1 MSLVARHVMIWVLMV
16 CVTLSTQTAFAQD
29 TQPRQSS
36 AQAISPAADLR
47 FHADD
52 IEAWL
57 NGSIPLAITQASIA
71 GAVVVVVDRD
81 GIVFQQGYG
90 LSDMAA
96 GRLVSPSE
104 TLFRPGSI
112 SKLFTW
118 TAVMQQVERGN
129 LNLDTDINTYL
140 DFEVPPY
147 RGQPIT
153 LRQIMTHTA
162 GFEESIRY
170 LFTADLMP
178 LDDYV
183 KQSLPARVFAPGT
196 TPAYSNYAS
205 ALAGYIV
212 ERVSGTPF
220 NDHVANNIFAPLD
233 MNNATFAQPLP
244 DALADQMA
252 PGYQNAQTPP
262 RSFEIISAAPAGSLS
277 ATGTDM
283 GRFMVAHLNNGLG
296 LLRPETAQMM
306 HDYRAPG
313 IDGLNRMALGFTER
327 WMNGR
332 RGIGHGG
339 DTQGFHSDLTIFPEE
354 GVGLY
359 ISLNS
364 TGKGGESF
372 AIRQLLLEGFA
383 DRYLPEANPV
393 EIKPG
398 VDAETARAH
407 IEIVSGNY
415 ISSRGSFTNF
425 LSFAGLLGQIPVG
438 MTPESK
444 LSFPM
449 FESIGIGAFDWVE
462 VAPFV
467 WQDRYSSQTI
477 AADVV
482 DGRVVR
488 ISTDIFSPFM
498 VLTPAPAAK
507 NGAVLLPLLGLAAF
521 VIMLQAILWPT
532 RMVVR
537 RKFGAALALERGH
550 LLVYRSTGL
559 FAWGVVLS
567 IIGWVAFAV
576 MASADVTLL
585 GGALDGLIN
594 GLRVVFPFA
603 AVALFLA
610 SGIHQVLSFGKGRS
624 WLLHIGR
631 MLLLLSS
638 LLVLWVIFTFNLYGF
653 GLVF

>member
-1 MSLVARHVMIWVLMV
+1 MSLVARHLMIWVLMV
-16 CVTLSTQTAFAQD
+16 CVTVSAQTAFAQE
-29 TQPRQSS
+29 TQPRQSN
-36 AQAISPAADLR
+36 AQATSPAVDPR
-47 FHADD
+47 FRADD

-57 NGSIPLAITQASIA
+57 NGAVPLAIKQASIA

-90 LSDMAA
+90 LSDMTA

-118 TAVMQQVERGN
+118 TAVMQQVEQGN
-129 LNLDTDINTYL
+129 LDLDTDINTYL
-140 DFEVPPY
+140 DFEIPPFD
-147 RGQPIT
+147 GQPIT

-162 GFEESIRY
+162 GFEESIRH

-178 LDDYV
+178 LEDYV
-183 KQSLPARVFAPGT
+183 KQSLPTRVFAPGT

-212 ERVSGTPF
+212 ERVAGSPF
-220 NDHVANNIFAPLD
+220 NDYVAANIFAPLG
-233 MNNATFAQPLP
+233 MNNATFDQPLP
-244 DALADQMA
+244 DASARQMA
-252 PGYQNAQTPP
+252 QRYQNAQMPP
-262 RSFEIISAAPAGSLS
+262 RSFEIISAAPAGALS

-283 GRFMVAHLNNGLG
+283 GRFMVAHLNNGRD

-306 HDYRAPG
+306 HAYRAPG
-313 IDGLNRMALGFTER
+313 IDGLNRMALGFTEK
-327 WMNGR
+327 WVNGH

-339 DTQGFHSDLTIFPEE
+339 DTQGFHSDLTIFPDD
-354 GVGLY
+354 GIGLY

-364 TGKGGESF
+364 TGAGGESF

-383 DRYLPEANPV
+383 DRYLPDTSPV
-393 EIKPG
+393 EITPG
-398 VDAETARAH
+398 VDPEASRAH
-407 IEIVSGNY
+407 IALVSANY

-438 MTPESK
+438 MTPEGK

-449 FESIGIGAFDWVE
+449 FESIGMGAVDWVE

-477 AADVV
+477 AADVI

-498 VLTPAPAAK
+498 VLTPAPVGK
-507 NGAVLLPLLGLAAF
+507 NAAVLLPLLGLAVF
-521 VIMLQAILWPT
+521 VILLQAILWPT
-532 RMVVR
+532 RMLVR
-537 RKFGAALALERGH
+537 RKFGAALALEGGH

-576 MASADVTLL
+576 MVSADVTLL

-594 GLRVVFPFA
+594 GLRVVIPFA
-603 AVALFLA
+603 AVALVLA
-610 SGIHQVLSFGKGRS
+610 SGIHLMLSFRKRRS
-624 WLLHIGR
+624 WLSHTGR
-631 MLLLLSS
+631 VLLLLSA
-638 LLVLWVIFTFNLYGF
+638 LLVLWVIFSFNLYGF
-653 GLVF
+653 GLQF